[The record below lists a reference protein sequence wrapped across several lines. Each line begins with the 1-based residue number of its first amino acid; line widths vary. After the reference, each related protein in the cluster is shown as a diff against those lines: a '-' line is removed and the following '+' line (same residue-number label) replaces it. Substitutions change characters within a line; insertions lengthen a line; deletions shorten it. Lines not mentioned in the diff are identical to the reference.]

1 MIIDTIKNLHLYNG
15 IPAVRD
21 VLDYLKD
28 HDLNDLPEGTTEI
41 DGRRFYV
48 MIQHP
53 VLREA
58 SVASPEA
65 HDKYIDIQ
73 IVMKGK
79 EIMGYAPRATQ
90 GEPIESRPENDIYF
104 YAPGNFSQLLVDAEM
119 FVLFFPDDAHAPC
132 IKPQNIDVSVTKA
145 VFKIKI

>member
-1 MIIDTIKNLHLYNG
+1 MIIDTCKNLQLYAG

-21 VLDYLKD
+21 VLDYLRD

-58 SVASPEA
+58 SAASPEA
-65 HDKYIDIQ
+65 HNKYIDIQ

-79 EIMGYAPRATQ
+79 EIMGYAPKATQ
-90 GEPIESRPENDIYF
+90 GEPIESRPENDIFF
-104 YAPGNFSQLLVDAEM
+104 YAPGNFSHLLVDTDM

-132 IKPQNIDVSVTKA
+132 IKPENIDISVTKA